1 MLGNTDAAVADIWR
15 RGALQLMQQSGRHAA
30 NADAWAQNAKEWEA
44 HALGLESQ
52 VANLKAQ
59 LAAAQLALAVE
70 KAHAEGYKAQK
81 DAFMATHPQSPLVT
95 DSGKRFKDGDIKTR
109 GRLIYEAT
117 FDRILRGAGIADP
130 TKHRAD

>member
-1 MLGNTDAAVADIWR
+1 MFGNTDAAVAGIWR

-44 HALGLESQ
+44 HAQGLEAQ
-52 VANLKAQ
+52 VANLQAQ

-70 KAHAEGYKAQK
+70 KAHAEGLEAHKT
-81 DAFMATHPQSPLVT
+81 AFINAHPQSPVRA
-95 DSGKRFKDGDIKTR
+95 DSGKRYKDGSIKTK

-130 TKHRAD
+130 AKHRAD